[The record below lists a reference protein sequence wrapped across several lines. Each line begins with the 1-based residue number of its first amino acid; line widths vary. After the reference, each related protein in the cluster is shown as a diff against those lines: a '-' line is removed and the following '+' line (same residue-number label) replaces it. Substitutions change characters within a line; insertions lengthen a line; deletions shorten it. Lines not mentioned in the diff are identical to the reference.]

1 MSAEF
6 CENGLFL
13 KTAKLNSNTSLPI
26 NISARKIDL
35 GQGRESDE
43 LQAKSVLSI
52 ASEDPSIRYYTHND
66 DGLDQ
71 HKNPS
76 TLDESPVESLSVENK
91 PSNHIKNAFN
101 SNVKDEGN
109 LELIKHI
116 QSVEK
121 RSDQSEE
128 TKSVNLSTTSES
140 YLVHDSPSSINTKYY
155 INYEGKLSLRTKVQ
169 SGRALDKFR
178 DIGEK
183 FEIVAS
189 VLNEIILKL
198 DTESKTNII
207 AGKKMLERSVSTFS
221 TTTSH
226 SSKYVSIKDIIV
238 QKQKEK
244 KGQHLQVKRNSGMVS
259 LIPQMG
265 SIIRH
270 LGLPITLSK
279 SQPYL
284 DVKAV
289 YERVLSEKDF
299 ATAKLLCRDD
309 DLTETEDDYKQPLD
323 KKEVSEEDEEDIVDG
338 PFVSL
343 PSKLF
348 LFVCFIY
355 VQVDILIIFCYYN
368 TIV

>member
-1 MSAEF
+1 MSAES

-26 NISARKIDL
+26 NISAHNIDL

-71 HKNPS
+71 HKKPS
-76 TLDESPVESLSVENK
+76 KSDESGPVESLSVENK

-101 SNVKDEGN
+101 SNVKDEGD
-109 LELIKHI
+109 LELNI

-128 TKSVNLSTTSES
+128 TKSVNLSTASES
-140 YLVHDSPSSINTKYY
+140 YLVHDSPSSVNTKYY

-198 DTESKTNII
+198 DTESKTYSI
-207 AGKKMLERSVSTFS
+207 AGKKMSERSVSTFS

-309 DLTETEDDYKQPLD
+309 DLTETEDDYKQPLN

-355 VQVDILIIFCYYN
+355 VQVDILIIFCY
-368 TIV
+368 